1 MELGIYVHIPFCVK
15 KCDYC
20 DFISY
25 SNCFDMQER
34 YVEKLLEE
42 IEENKNLLRN
52 NFISTI
58 YIGGGT
64 PSAIKPELIK
74 KILDKIYDVAEIE
87 IEKNKG
93 TSNGGKKVIGNEMP
107 DKKEK
112 IEITIEVNPGTT
124 TKNNLQM
131 YKNCGINR
139 LNNQIGRCKSKD
151 TVKVALYSTHNFEEP
166 CISGKKGSGT
176 VFFSNCNMNC
186 VFCQNYEISQQGKGK
201 EISIEEL
208 ADIFIKQQEKDVENI
223 NLVTPTSYVPQ
234 IIEAIKIA
242 RKNGLKLPIVYN
254 TNGYEKVETLKML
267 EGYVDIYLPD
277 FKYSDNELGK
287 RLSKVDNYF
296 EIVTEAIKEMYRQT
310 GKAVFNGEGIMQ
322 KGMIIRHLV
331 LPNHILNSRRVLK
344 WINENMHDVYVS
356 VMAQYFPTY
365 KAKEI
370 DDINRKLTKEE
381 YEQIENYLYR
391 LDLENGY
398 IQELGEHEEEYVP
411 DWEFDL

>member
-1 MELGIYVHIPFCVK
+1 MEL
-15 KCDYC
+15 
-20 DFISY
+20 
-25 SNCFDMQER
+25 E
-34 YVEKLLEE
+34 LLE
-42 IEENKNLLRN
+42 KC
-52 NFISTI
+52 
-58 YIGGGT
+58 
-64 PSAIKPELIK
+64 AICPH
-74 KILDKIYDVAEIE
+74 
-87 IEKNKG
+87 
-93 TSNGGKKVIGNEMP
+93 
-107 DKKEK
+107 
-112 IEITIEVNPGTT
+112 
-124 TKNNLQM
+124 
-131 YKNCGINR
+131 NCGINR

-223 NLVTPTSYVPQ
+223 DLVTPTSYVPQ

-277 FKYSDNELGK
+277 FKYSDNDLGK

-296 EIVTEAIKEMYRQT
+296 EIVTEALKEMYRQT

-411 DWEFDL
+411 KWEI